1 MMIIHAKHSKLKLWK
16 SELTCV
22 FLAKDDESNPWLAE
36 LEDIFGS
43 LIKQLLKSKEF
54 GAEEESII
62 VLHGN
67 NKTNS
72 KRIAL
77 VGLGDLKELEWD
89 TFRKAAAK
97 AVKCANSIGVEKMAM
112 VFPSHLVSEKFDEAG
127 LSQVITEG
135 ALLANYRF
143 DKYQTEKKS
152 KDPRPEELTIITYVT
167 PNERIL
173 QGILSAQKVCEA
185 VYFTRDLANAP
196 GNEITPKELALRAT
210 QMCRKHKIKCQV
222 FDEKKLTALK
232 MGGILGVAK
241 GSSEPPRMIVM
252 EYKSPKAMN
261 QKPIVIV
268 GKGLTFDAGGIS
280 IKPAAEMDRMKFDM
294 CGGAAVI
301 GAMQAIAQLKLSLHV
316 IGIVPSSENLLGSKA
331 FKPGDILTTYS
342 GKTVEVLNTDAEGR
356 LILADA
362 LAYAQKYKPEAIIDL
377 ATLTGHCVIA
387 LGYAGAGMM
396 GTDEKTK
403 KRLTDAATFT
413 SEKVW
418 ELPMWKEFDK
428 QIKSHIADV
437 KNIGGRPAGAITAA
451 AFLKQFVGNYPWVHL
466 DIAGTANSEEE
477 LPYTAR
483 VSATGFGVR
492 LLVEALRKW

>member
-36 LEDIFGS
+36 LEEIFGS

-67 NKTNS
+67 TKTNS

-97 AVKCANSIGVEKMAM
+97 AVKSANSIGVEKMAM
-112 VFPSHLVSEKFDEAG
+112 VFPSHLVSEQFDEAG
-127 LSQVITEG
+127 LSQAITEG

-143 DKYQTEKKS
+143 DKYQTDKKS
-152 KDPRPEELTIITYVT
+152 KDSRPEELTLITYVT

-173 QGILSAQKVCEA
+173 QGIRSGQTVCEA
-185 VYFTRDLANAP
+185 VYFTRDLSNAP
-196 GNEITPKELALRAT
+196 GNEITPKELAIRAI

-222 FDEKKLTALK
+222 FDEKKLTTLK

-252 EYKSPKAMN
+252 EYRSPKAKN
-261 QKPIVIV
+261 QKPITLV

-301 GAMQAIAQLKLSLHV
+301 GAMQAIAELKLPLHV
-316 IGIVPSSENLLGSKA
+316 VGIVPSSENLLGSKA

-387 LGYAGAGMM
+387 LGYAGARMM

-403 KRLTDAATFT
+403 KRLTAAAAFT

-483 VSATGFGVR
+483 FSATGFGVR